1 MSESTKKRRR
11 VTRQRNKVWE
21 NLPISSFITK
31 RYSVYT
37 TIGFLKRL
45 QTFNTVEERDIG
57 QLYYNI
63 PGYGYVLLDD
73 LNYLH
78 CSDYKSKSALL
89 QFIDSIKHVESPTI
103 HLRWCIE

>member
-1 MSESTKKRRR
+1 MKKRRR

-45 QTFNTVEERDIG
+45 PTYDKAEDRDIG
-57 QLYYNI
+57 CLYYNI
-63 PGYGYVLLDD
+63 PGYGYALLDD
-73 LNYLH
+73 LNDLR
-78 CSDYKSKSALL
+78 CCDYKSKSALI
-89 QFIDSIKHVESPTI
+89 QFIDSIKHPESPSVDLHWYI
-103 HLRWCIE
+103 QK